1 MSARTRRSWTKPNPV
16 SLSAKEMRA
25 RDGFN
30 SMFADDEGCLQEM
43 GERYVDTGKY
53 DRGTSGSGWLTDLD

>member
-1 MSARTRRSWTKPNPV
+1 MSARTRRYRTKPNPV

-30 SMFADDEGCLQEM
+30 SMFEDDEGCLQEM
-43 GERYVDTGKY
+43 DERYIDTGEY
-53 DRGTSGSGWLTDLD
+53 DRGSSGSGWLADLD

>member
-1 MSARTRRSWTKPNPV
+1 M